1 MKKTKREIEGWKE
14 YRKSILESKSKSDDD
29 FEKYITLISS
39 GGLGVTIAYI
49 NDIIPIKESVGSWV
63 LFLGWIMLCT
73 TLFLNLLSH
82 HKSSIC
88 NEKTID
94 EIDELEYEEL
104 SDNIDSRN
112 KIIRC
117 LNLAS
122 IITVGIGLLLI
133 IIFTIINFI

>member
-1 MKKTKREIEGWKE
+1 MTKTEQEIVEWKE
-14 YRKSILESKSKSDDD
+14 YRKSILEVKSKSDDD

-82 HKSSIC
+82 YKSSIN

-104 SDNIDSRN
+104 TNNIDSRN
-112 KIIRC
+112 KTIRC
-117 LNLAS
+117 LNLLS
-122 IITVGIGLLLI
+122 IITVGMGLLLV